1 MGVSINL
8 SLCLPRDEVSVP
20 LARHICS
27 YSMREIGVKQECVD
41 AVNLALTEACTNVLD
56 HSQVDETYEVYIG
69 LDDHNCTIRVKD
81 LGAGFDHETHTGDDA
96 PAIDLTAE
104 SGRGIELMKIL
115 VDKVKFESR
124 PEDGMVVH
132 LEKQLEFDESHP
144 VAPKS

>member
-1 MGVSINL
+1 M
-8 SLCLPRDEVSVP
+8 SVP

-41 AVNLALTEACTNVLD
+41 AINLALTEACTNVLD
-56 HSQVDETYEVYIG
+56 HSQADETYEVYIG
-69 LDDHNCTIRVKD
+69 LDERNCTIRVKD
-81 LGAGFDHETHTGDDA
+81 LGAGFDHESHTKGDA
-96 PAIDLTAE
+96 PTIDLTAE

-132 LEKQLEFDESHP
+132 LEKELEFDESHP